1 MTAPEKGRWYWVRN
15 WLHYH
20 WVYLV
25 IAAVVLW
32 VGISWLG
39 NALHW
44 GETLPDYQIAYVGKS
59 SLPEDTARAIESAF
73 AQYGEDLNGDGAV
86 CVRLNQYVSD
96 TEDKENASTYALAA
110 QMQFLSDMN
119 AEESYFL
126 LLDDPVHFQLDYQAL
141 ANWDGTPP
149 GDNDYTAA
157 GKTVPWADCPVLAG
171 YDLGTYQTTV
181 LGTTVTGSSAELV
194 NGLFLGRRAFYEEA
208 KKQKVAHARE
218 GARRLWNI
226 LTEGATP

>member
-1 MTAPEKGRWYWVRN
+1 MTAPEKGRWYWVKN

-20 WVYLV
+20 WLYLIV
-25 IAAVVLW
+25 AAVALW

-110 QMQFLSDMN
+110 RMQFLSDMN
-119 AEESYFL
+119 AEDSYFL
-126 LLDDPVHFQLDYQAL
+126 LLDDPAHFQLDYQAL

-149 GDNDYTAA
+149 GDSDYTAA
-157 GKTVPWADCPVLAG
+157 GKTVCWAD
-171 YDLGTYQTTV
+171 
-181 LGTTVTGSSAELV
+181 
-194 NGLFLGRRAFYEEA
+194 
-208 KKQKVAHARE
+208 
-218 GARRLWNI
+218 
-226 LTEGATP
+226 

>member
-1 MTAPEKGRWYWVRN
+1 MTAPEKGRWYWAKN

-20 WVYLV
+20 WLYLIV
-25 IAAVVLW
+25 AAVALW

-44 GETLPDYQIAYVGKS
+44 GETLPDYQIAYVGKR
-59 SLPEDTARAIESAF
+59 SLPDDTAHAIENAF

-119 AEESYFL
+119 AEDSYFL
-126 LLDDPVHFQLDYQAL
+126 LLDDPAHFQRIIRLL
-141 ANWDGTPP
+141 PTGTAPRRVTTTIPPP
-149 GDNDYTAA
+149 GKPCAGQTVRPWPKRTLERIRPLYWERPSPARMRNWSRICIWAA
-157 GKTVPWADCPVLAG
+157 G
-171 YDLGTYQTTV
+171 
-181 LGTTVTGSSAELV
+181 
-194 NGLFLGRRAFYEEA
+194 LFM
-208 KKQKVAHARE
+208 KMQKQKKPPAPAKGPNGCGR
-218 GARRLWNI
+218 
-226 LTEGATP
+226 T